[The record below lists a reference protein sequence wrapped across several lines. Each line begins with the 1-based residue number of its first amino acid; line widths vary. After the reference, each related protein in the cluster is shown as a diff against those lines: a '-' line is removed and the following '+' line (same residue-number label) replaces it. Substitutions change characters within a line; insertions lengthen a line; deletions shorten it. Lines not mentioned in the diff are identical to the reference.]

1 MPCVRVC
8 VCVPLCVFVS
18 WESWKERLVQLLAR
32 QGVSARQTIA
42 VNVRMS
48 DIYD

>member
-1 MPCVRVC
+1 MPCVLVC
-8 VCVPLCVFVS
+8 VCEL
-18 WESWKERLVQLLAR
+18 EELGERLVQLLAR

>member
-1 MPCVRVC
+1 MWSHAVC
-8 VCVPLCVFVS
+8 AYVSVCELG
-18 WESWKERLVQLLAR
+18 ERLVQLLAR

>member
-1 MPCVRVC
+1 MPCVPVC
-8 VCVPLCVFVS
+8 VSLCVC